1 MRLKLRARLRHGSV
15 RGRTPRRASGR
26 TAPRRA
32 ALGSCDTGGLGPR
45 MGPGRRAHRARSWPP
60 RPPLALPD
68 AGPREL
74 SLCAGESGGWGMVPW
89 ILASKHFH
97 SHTHTHTLTRLHS
110 HAAGPLPGMPP
121 PPPQL
126 PGGGGHFINLEVS
139 PGVSS
144 SYIPDKF
151 PSTDHACP
159 LSPNEGSLLTAVN
172 LS

>member
-1 MRLKLRARLRHGSV
+1 MRLKLRARLPHGSV

-32 ALGSCDTGGLGPR
+32 ALGSRDTGGLGPR
-45 MGPGRRAHRARSWPP
+45 MGPGRRAHRARSRPP

-74 SLCAGESGGWGMVPW
+74 SLCAGESGGWGVVPW

-126 PGGGGHFINLEVS
+126 PGWGGGTSLTSKCRQVS
-139 PGVSS
+139 PH
-144 SYIPDKF
+144 P
-151 PSTDHACP
+151 T
-159 LSPNEGSLLTAVN
+159 SLTNSHPRTTPAPRVRTRVVF
-172 LS
+172 